1 MTSFFKPENIHP
13 HLHQLPRHPGTTH
26 KALVNEELNDVVQ
39 PDGRGEG
46 KIGQPDEVLQVIYK
60 WYQVE

>member
-1 MTSFFKPENIHP
+1 MRNDNILLPENIHP
-13 HLHQLPRHPGTTH
+13 LPRHPGTTH
-26 KALVNEELNDVVQ
+26 EALVNEELNDMVQ

-46 KIGQPDEVLQVIYK
+46 KIGQADEVLQVIYLK

>member
-1 MTSFFKPENIHP
+1 M
-13 HLHQLPRHPGTTH
+13 H
-26 KALVNEELNDVVQ
+26 KALVNEELNNVVQ

-46 KIGQPDEVLQVIYK
+46 KIGQPDEVLQAIYK